1 MVNDGSW
8 PVAALPVAKKKK
20 TSTLVGHGRQLAVVG
35 NCGHQK
41 KYRILILRQM
51 ALPESG
57 RSAID
62 SLAAPGKYLHVVG
75 DRNGAKVQPVVG
87 KTRQVFQHESEPFSV
102 HLRDGA
108 ECG

>member
-1 MVNDGSW
+1 M
-8 PVAALPVAKKKK
+8 
-20 TSTLVGHGRQLAVVG
+20 VG